1 MSFTRFR
8 QSLCF
13 TFFLQS
19 PFFTFVGS
27 KVGVVVTALASHLC
41 DPGSVPVVGT
51 WVEFVVGS
59 VLAPRGFFR
68 VLQIFSL
75 HKNQHFQIPIQPGRQ
90 VFTHDAWS
98 SHYDAKFDLP
108 FFLLQ
113 MLDTYSWMYP
123 FSNLHAICI
132 VWPVSLFPFTWF
144 LQDLG
149 HQIYMLFTGYRTA
162 PNFSFTCSLH
172 VLFKK
177 FTGNLQRRY
186 CKFVPQN
193 LHVIYMAL

>member
-27 KVGVVVTALASHLC
+27 KVGVAVGALASHLC
-41 DPGSVPVVGT
+41 DPGLVPVVGT

-59 VLAPRGFFR
+59 VLAPRVFFR

-90 VFTHDAWS
+90 VFTHDVWS

-108 FFLLQ
+108 FFFTSNVRYIFLNISLFQ
-113 MLDTYSWMYP
+113 FTRYLHCLASLP
-123 FSNLHAICI
+123 FS
-132 VWPVSLFPFTWF
+132 
-144 LQDLG
+144 
-149 HQIYMLFTGYRTA
+149 IYMIFTGFG
-162 PNFSFTCSLH
+162 P
-172 VLFKK
+172 
-177 FTGNLQRRY
+177 
-186 CKFVPQN
+186 PN
-193 LHVIYMAL
+193 LHVIYRL

>member
-27 KVGVVVTALASHLC
+27 KIGVAVGALASHLC
-41 DPGSVPVVGT
+41 NPGSVPVVGT

-59 VLAPRGFFR
+59 VLALEFSKF
-68 VLQIFSL
+68 FSL

-90 VFTHDAWS
+90 VFTHDVWS

-108 FFLLQ
+108 FFLFH
-113 MLDTYSWMYP
+113 MLDTYS
-123 FSNLHAICI
+123 
-132 VWPVSLFPFTWF
+132 
-144 LQDLG
+144 
-149 HQIYMLFTGYRTA
+149 
-162 PNFSFTCSLH
+162 
-172 VLFKK
+172 
-177 FTGNLQRRY
+177 
-186 CKFVPQN
+186 
-193 LHVIYMAL
+193 

>member
-27 KVGVVVTALASHLC
+27 KVGVAVGALASHLC

-59 VLAPRGFFR
+59 VLAPRGLFR

-75 HKNQHFQIPIQPGRQ
+75 HKNQHFQ
-90 VFTHDAWS
+90 VFTHDVWS

-108 FFLLQ
+108 FF
-113 MLDTYSWMYP
+113 Y
-123 FSNLHAICI
+123 
-132 VWPVSLFPFTWF
+132 
-144 LQDLG
+144 
-149 HQIYMLFTGYRTA
+149 
-162 PNFSFTCSLH
+162 
-172 VLFKK
+172 FK
-177 FTGNLQRRY
+177 
-186 CKFVPQN
+186 C
-193 LHVIYMAL
+193 

>member
-27 KVGVVVTALASHLC
+27 KVGVAVGALASHLC

-90 VFTHDAWS
+90 VFTHDVWS

-108 FFLLQ
+108 FF
-113 MLDTYSWMYP
+113 Y
-123 FSNLHAICI
+123 FIC
-132 VWPVSLFPFTWF
+132 
-144 LQDLG
+144 
-149 HQIYMLFTGYRTA
+149 
-162 PNFSFTCSLH
+162 
-172 VLFKK
+172 
-177 FTGNLQRRY
+177 
-186 CKFVPQN
+186 
-193 LHVIYMAL
+193 

>member
-1 MSFTRFR
+1 MFSCRLQGLGNLSVLLSFYN
-8 QSLCF
+8 L
-13 TFFLQS
+13 

-27 KVGVVVTALASHLC
+27 KVGVAVEALASHLC

-90 VFTHDAWS
+90 VFTHDVWS

-108 FFLLQ
+108 FFF
-113 MLDTYSWMYP
+113 T
-123 FSNLHAICI
+123 SNVRYIFLN
-132 VWPVSLFPFTWF
+132 VSLFQFTRYLHCLVSLPFS
-144 LQDLG
+144 
-149 HQIYMLFTGYRTA
+149 IYMILTGFG
-162 PNFSFTCSLH
+162 P
-172 VLFKK
+172 
-177 FTGNLQRRY
+177 
-186 CKFVPQN
+186 PN
-193 LHVIYMAL
+193 LHVIYRV

>member
-27 KVGVVVTALASHLC
+27 KVGVAVGALASHLC

-90 VFTHDAWS
+90 VFTHDVWS

-108 FFLLQ
+108 FFSLH
-113 MLDTYSWMYP
+113 MLDTYS
-123 FSNLHAICI
+123 
-132 VWPVSLFPFTWF
+132 
-144 LQDLG
+144 
-149 HQIYMLFTGYRTA
+149 
-162 PNFSFTCSLH
+162 
-172 VLFKK
+172 
-177 FTGNLQRRY
+177 
-186 CKFVPQN
+186 
-193 LHVIYMAL
+193 

>member
-27 KVGVVVTALASHLC
+27 KVGVAVGALASHLC
-41 DPGSVPVVGT
+41 DPGLVPVVGT

-59 VLAPRGFFR
+59 VLAPRGIFR

-90 VFTHDAWS
+90 VFTHDVWS
-98 SHYDAKFDLP
+98 SHYDAKFHLP

-113 MLDTYSWMYP
+113 MLDTYS
-123 FSNLHAICI
+123 
-132 VWPVSLFPFTWF
+132 
-144 LQDLG
+144 
-149 HQIYMLFTGYRTA
+149 
-162 PNFSFTCSLH
+162 
-172 VLFKK
+172 
-177 FTGNLQRRY
+177 
-186 CKFVPQN
+186 
-193 LHVIYMAL
+193 